1 MEYKTIL
8 VEKEENI
15 AIIKLNRPP
24 MNPLNEEL
32 FGELKS
38 AVEELD
44 KDNNIGA
51 IIITGEGDKAFSAG
65 ADVKDMLGRDAMGAM
80 AFPEKAREAF
90 LAIENCGKAVIA
102 VINGFAFG
110 GGCEL
115 SLACD
120 FRIASEKAK
129 IGQPEINL
137 AIVPGGGGTQRL
149 PRLIGPSKAKLLLF
163 TGDLISAQE
172 AKEMGLV
179 DMVFPPEKLMD
190 EAKKFAK
197 KIASKPKL
205 ALRLIKQAVNNGLHT
220 DLLSGLKFETE
231 CFVVSYFSEDGQEGL
246 KAFVEKRE
254 PKYKGK

>member
-1 MEYKTIL
+1 MSYETIK
-8 VEKEENI
+8 VEKEGDI
-15 AIIKLNRPP
+15 AIVTLNRPP
-24 MNPLNEEL
+24 MNPLNEKL
-32 FGELKS
+32 FGELK
-38 AVEELD
+38 AAIEELD
-44 KDNNIGA
+44 KDNDIGV
-51 IIITGEGDKAFSAG
+51 ILITGAGDKAFSAG
-65 ADVKDMLGRDAMGAM
+65 ADVKDMLGRDTMEAM

-115 SLACD
+115 SLSCD
-120 FRIASEKAK
+120 FRIASEDAK

-149 PRLIGPSKAKLLLF
+149 PRLIGLSKAKMLLF
-163 TGDLISAQE
+163 TGDIISAQQ

-179 DMVFPPEKLMD
+179 DMVFPKDRLME

-205 ALRLIKQAVNNGLHT
+205 ALRLIKQAVNQGFDM
-220 DLLSGLKFETE
+220 DLLSGLKYETE
-231 CFVVSYFSEDGQEGL
+231 CFTVSYFSEDGQEGL

-254 PKYKGK
+254 PKYKGR